1 MAGDFSDDFS
11 DDFDNETSEYQIRV
25 RPVGSSDEDV
35 RQGFKYTSLSNGSV
49 VYSQPVGFIK
59 DVTHTLAEI
68 DLTEATDLA
77 ARLKARYE
85 NVHHAT
91 HESVVI

>member
-11 DDFDNETSEYQIRV
+11 DDFDNENSEYQTRV
-25 RPVGSSDEDV
+25 RPVGSSSTRV
-35 RQGFKYTSLSNGSV
+35 REGFKYTRISDGKV
-49 VYSQPVGFIK
+49 VFSEPVGFIK

-77 ARLKARYE
+77 ERLRLRHE
-85 NVHHAT
+85 LVHHT
-91 HESVVI
+91 DYEGVVI